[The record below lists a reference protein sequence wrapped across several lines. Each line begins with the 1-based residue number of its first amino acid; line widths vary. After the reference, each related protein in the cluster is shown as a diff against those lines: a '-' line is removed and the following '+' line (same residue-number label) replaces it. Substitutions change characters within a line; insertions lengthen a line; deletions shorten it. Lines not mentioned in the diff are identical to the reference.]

1 MSRILAASNPFRANS
16 LKAALRMAACVSMA
30 RCCLRRFR
38 LGGPVSPLGTD
49 CRFWGFAATRFVVPS
64 STSTGESR
72 LEPDVVGTLES
83 EHLPRFLGGGRFQ
96 RQQGQDLA
104 DQADLL
110 SVRRGQFAASDKE
123 GILESHPNTRAIE
136 RAHGD
141 ERHLILSCGH
151 P

>member
-1 MSRILAASNPFRANS
+1 MSRMLAASNPFRANS

-30 RCCLRRFR
+30 RCCLRRFL
-38 LGGPVSPLGTD
+38 LGAPASPLGTD
-49 CRFWGFAATRFVVPS
+49 CRFCVFAAMRLFVLTKGRTLCTLRSCRPARQPAS
-64 STSTGESR
+64 PR

-110 SVRRGQFAASDKE
+110 GVRRGQFAASDKE
-123 GILESHPNTRAIE
+123 GILQSHPNTRAIE
-136 RAHGD
+136 RA
-141 ERHLILSCGH
+141 
-151 P
+151 